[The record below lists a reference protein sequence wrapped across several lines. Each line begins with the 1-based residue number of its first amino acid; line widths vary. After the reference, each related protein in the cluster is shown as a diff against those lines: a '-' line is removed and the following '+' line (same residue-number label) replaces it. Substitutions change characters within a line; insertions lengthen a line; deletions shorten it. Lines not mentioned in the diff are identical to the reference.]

1 MGVFS
6 RGSGPRGGG
15 SGKHRSRLAGRVHP
29 GETDSS
35 QNRRTARDTAL
46 GLLARREHG
55 SVELRSKLR
64 LKGYGPEEAVAVT
77 ENLSEAGL
85 LSDQRFVAAF
95 ISQHARRGQGPSRIT
110 AELRERGVA
119 SELIETE
126 LAAAEFDWNAL
137 AAQVRRRK
145 FGGAPPSDFAERA
158 KEARFL
164 QYRGFSTDQIRWAL
178 QNGDFAA
185 EGFDEALTTGSAADM
200 DDADKS

>member
-1 MGVFS
+1 MHPGD
-6 RGSGPRGGG
+6 PE
-15 SGKHRSRLAGRVHP
+15 AGR
-29 GETDSS
+29 
-35 QNRRTARDTAL
+35 NRRSARDTAL

-55 SVELRSKLR
+55 AAELRSKLQ

-77 ENLSEAGL
+77 EDLSEAGL
-85 LSDQRFVAAF
+85 LSDRRFVAAF
-95 ISQHARRGQGPSRIT
+95 ISQHARRGQGPSRIA

-119 SELIETE
+119 AELIETE
-126 LAAAEFDWNAL
+126 LTAAEFDWNTL

-145 FGGAPPSDFAERA
+145 FGGDLPSDFAERA

-185 EGFDEALTTGSAADM
+185 DGFD
-200 DDADKS
+200 DAPL